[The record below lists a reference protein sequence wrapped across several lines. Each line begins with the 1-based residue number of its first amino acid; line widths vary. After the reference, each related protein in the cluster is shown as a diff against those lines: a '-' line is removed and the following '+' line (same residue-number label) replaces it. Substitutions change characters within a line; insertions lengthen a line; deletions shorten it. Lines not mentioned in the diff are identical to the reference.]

1 MSWPKIRRR
10 IQEVMNHVATEVVVG
25 VLIIASVALLLVEA
39 SLEPGSRYL
48 QIVDVANDIITFA
61 FVFELTLRFIA
72 ERNARR
78 FLRRFWLDIIA
89 VLPLFRGLR
98 LLRILR
104 LLRLFRL
111 GAILNQHA
119 QQASRA
125 FRVVK
130 LEYIFAGIMIVVAVL
145 MGALSMRSV
154 EEFESFEEALWF
166 ALMTIAAA
174 EPIGA
179 EPTTRMGRLV
189 TLSLMLGG
197 MTAFAFVAGTVS
209 AAMVETLRKLRF
221 RRMDLQDMQG
231 HVVVCGWNDA
241 GRVFLDELLH
251 DTRGV
256 DLVVISEKSSIDDSK
271 FDAYGG
277 AVHLIRGDFTRVD
290 VLRQAG
296 IERAAFAV
304 ILADGG
310 GDGERSAQDRDAR
323 TVLTAMLVER
333 LTDKKIHTTVQL
345 LNRENEGSLREAGV
359 EDVVVGDAYVGSMMA
374 SSVKNRGMVPAFT
387 ELLSTRGGQQL
398 FKVKPPATL
407 YGMSIAEAMVVLK
420 DRYDATLIALEVPEA
435 GATRIQVNPPGD
447 LVLKSDHRIVVA
459 AAEAPR

>member
-1 MSWPKIRRR
+1 MSWPKNRRR
-10 IQEVMNHVATEVVVG
+10 IQEVMNHVATEIVVG
-25 VLIIASVALLLVEA
+25 ALIIASVALLLVEA

-48 QIVDVANDIITFA
+48 QIVDVANDVITFA
-61 FVFELTLRFIA
+61 FVVELVLRFIA

-221 RRMDLQDMQG
+221 RRMDMEDMEG

-241 GRVFLDELLH
+241 GRIFLDELLH
-251 DTRGV
+251 DARGI
-256 DLVVISEKSSIDDSK
+256 DIIVISEKSSIDDSK

-277 AVHLIRGDFTRVD
+277 AVHFIRGDFTRVD

-310 GDGERSAQDRDAR
+310 GGERSAQDRDAR
-323 TVLTAMLVER
+323 TVLAAMLVER
-333 LTDKKIHTTVQL
+333 LTEKKIHTTVQL
-345 LNRENEGSLREAGV
+345 LNRENEASLREGGV
-359 EDVVVGDAYVGSMMA
+359 EDVVVSDAYVGSMMA
-374 SSVKNRGMVPAFT
+374 SSVKNRGMVPAFA

-398 FKVKPPATL
+398 FKVEPPATI

-420 DRYDATLIALEVPEA
+420 DRYDATLIALEVSGDE
-435 GATRIQVNPPGD
+435 GRRFQVNPPGD
-447 LVLKSDHRIVVA
+447 LVLEPDHRIVVA